1 MKLTKQKLYKLIQEQ
16 YELSAEQR
24 EKLLTMLT
32 TDLVS
37 AIQAL
42 ELIDALDIG
51 YAKAGLLGDALMLS
65 GRDYKKRELHSFLL
79 KATEEEFF
87 KNAHPSIK
95 SPPSYKTGK
104 LKEATG
110 EQKRQQR
117 RDAYVSK
124 EKDRR
129 KFKARIKRQ
138 NRVEPVEPSIKGDPI
153 DFDPIKDLG
162 KAMKKRYKDL
172 EVRANGE
179 EIED

>member
-1 MKLTKQKLYKLIQEQ
+1 MKLTEQKLYKLIQEQ
-16 YELSAEQR
+16 YELNIEQR
-24 EKLLTMLT
+24 EKLLVMLT
-32 TDLVS
+32 TDIES

-51 YAKAGLLGDALMLS
+51 YAKGGLLGDALMLS
-65 GRDYKKRELHSFLL
+65 GKDYKKRKVHTFLV
-79 KATEEEFF
+79 KVAEEEFY
-87 KNAHPSIK
+87 KNFP
-95 SPPSYKTGK
+95 GN

-110 EQKRQQR
+110 EQKRQQK
-117 RDAYVSK
+117 RDAYAAK
-124 EKDRR
+124 EKQRR
-129 KFKARIKRQ
+129 KMKARIKRSQ
-138 NRVEPVEPSIKGDPI
+138 NKGESSYKNERP

>member
-16 YELSAEQR
+16 YDLSAEQR
-24 EKLLTMLT
+24 EKLLMMLT
-32 TDLVS
+32 TDVES

-42 ELIDALDIG
+42 EIIDALDLG
-51 YAKAGLLGDALMLS
+51 RNKLGLLGDAMS
-65 GRDYKKRELHSFLL
+65 IANKAGYKKREVHAFLL
-79 KATEEEFF
+79 KVTEELFMA
-87 KNAHPSIK
+87 NLPDN
-95 SPPSYKTGK
+95 

-110 EQKRQQR
+110 EQKRQQK
-117 RDAYVSK
+117 RDAYASK

-138 NRVEPVEPSIKGDPI
+138 NRTEPVEPSITGDPI

>member
-16 YELSAEQR
+16 YDLSSEQR
-24 EKLLTMLT
+24 EKLLMMLT
-32 TDLVS
+32 TDVES
-37 AIQAL
+37 AKQAL
-42 ELIDALDIG
+42 EIIDALDLG
-51 YAKAGLLGDALMLS
+51 YNKLGLLGDALMLS
-65 GRDYKKRELHSFLL
+65 GRDYKKREVHAFLF
-79 KATEEEFF
+79 KVTEELFTA
-87 KNAHPSIK
+87 NLP
-95 SPPSYKTGK
+95 GN

-117 RDAYVSK
+117 RDAYRSK

-138 NRVEPVEPSIKGDPI
+138 NRIEPVEPSIKGDPI